1 MEKLIVFFFI
11 KHYSGSDS
19 FGAKKK
25 LVVIFGTAQKV
36 LIYTLP
42 SDLVTVTAAHRRSDD
57 RRSSQKSKGNWRKKE
72 ATFSI
77 KFSFRIE

>member
-1 MEKLIVFFFI
+1 M
-11 KHYSGSDS
+11 
-19 FGAKKK
+19 
-25 LVVIFGTAQKV
+25 IFNMQLEG
-36 LIYTLP
+36 LFDCEMIYTLS